1 MNKNCTEENNNCQC
15 SHGASYM
22 ANEDYVKGC
31 FGKARIRKA
40 FGKIFHT
47 CEKKIA
53 NPKAR
58 IWREPRIVKNIKL
71 TKVNKS

>member
-1 MNKNCTEENNNCQC
+1 
-15 SHGASYM
+15 M

>member
-15 SHGASYM
+15 GHGASYM

-47 CEKKIA
+47 CEKKKLRTLRQGSGG
-53 NPKAR
+53 NP
-58 IWREPRIVKNIKL
+58 VL
-71 TKVNKS
+71 